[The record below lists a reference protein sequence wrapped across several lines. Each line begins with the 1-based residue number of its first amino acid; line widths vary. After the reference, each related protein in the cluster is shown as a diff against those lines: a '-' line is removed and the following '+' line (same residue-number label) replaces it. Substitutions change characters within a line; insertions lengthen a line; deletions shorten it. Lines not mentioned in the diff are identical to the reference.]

1 MSLEAQSAVRIAHE
15 VRAGAVSARE
25 VAAAAL
31 ARIAAANPL
40 INAFCEV
47 RASDALAR
55 ADEIDAQVARG
66 EHPGPLAGVPVA
78 IKDVVWEAGI
88 ETTNAS
94 RALLGFRPQR
104 SAVSVERLAAAGAVI
119 VGRTNQPEFC
129 YRGDCSNELY
139 GVTANPVDRTRTPGG
154 SSGGSAAAVAAGL
167 CPVAIGSDGGGSIRI
182 PSSFCG
188 IVGLK
193 QSFGL
198 VPREPGWP
206 GWYTLNHV
214 GAITRSVRDSALM
227 LQVLAGPDGRD
238 PTTLP
243 ALGRDYVAAAEPPA
257 DLRGLRVAASE
268 DLGFARVDDGVL
280 QLFRGAVERFR
291 ALGAEI
297 AWAHPPL
304 PNPIGIWNTL
314 AFSDNMAS
322 EGPLLAGG
330 RVGDDAAQ
338 LIRLGESI
346 SAAEYAGARNAQ
358 HALAADWHRFMQ
370 GYDLLLTPAMECTAF
385 ALGRTGPETTGGLPL
400 DGGDDDWCRFCYP
413 FNLTGQPAMSV
424 PMGLVDG
431 LPIGLQIVGGRWAD
445 DEVLRAAAA
454 WEQAYPW
461 TGAVTVAG
469 ATGIDPDVLEAVRAA
484 VLSGASRVEL
494 DARGGIAAGSI
505 VPTSAGEVRVRRV
518 FSPEAGR
525 FVAELDRSDPGA
537 A

>member
-1 MSLEAQSAVRIAHE
+1 MSFEAESAVRIAHE
-15 VRAGAVSARE
+15 VRAGALSARE

-31 ARIAAANPL
+31 ARIAAANPS

-47 RASDALAR
+47 RAADALAR

-66 EHPGPLAGVPVA
+66 EDPGLLAGVPVA

-88 ETTNAS
+88 EATNAS

-104 SAVSVERLAAAGAVI
+104 AAVSVERLAAAGAVLI
-119 VGRTNQPEFC
+119 GRTNQPEFC
-129 YRGDCSNELY
+129 YRGDCANELY
-139 GVTANPVDRTRTPGG
+139 GVTANPVDQTRTPGG

-188 IVGLK
+188 VVGLK

-214 GAITRSVRDSALM
+214 GAITRCVGDSALM

-238 PTTLP
+238 PMTLP
-243 ALGRDYVAAAEPPA
+243 SLGRDYVAAAEPPA

-268 DLGFARVDDGVL
+268 DLGYARVDEGIL
-280 QLFRGAVERFR
+280 RLFRDAVERFL
-291 ALGAEI
+291 ALGAEVT
-297 AWAHPPL
+297 WAHPAL
-304 PNPIGIWNTL
+304 PNPVDIWKTL

-358 HALAADWHRFMQ
+358 QALAAEWHRFMQ

-385 ALGRTGPETTGGLPL
+385 SLGRTGPETTGGVPL
-400 DGGDDDWCRFCYP
+400 DGGDEDWCHFCYP

-424 PMGLVDG
+424 PMGFVDG
-431 LPIGLQIVGGRWAD
+431 LPAGLQIVGGRWAD
-445 DEVLRAAAA
+445 DEVLHAAAA
-454 WEQAYPW
+454 WEQGCPW

-469 ATGIDPDVLEAVRAA
+469 GTGIDPSVLEAVRAA
-484 VLSGASRVEL
+484 VLSGASTVEL
-494 DARGGIAAGSI
+494 TVRGGIAAGSI
-505 VPTSAGEVRVRRV
+505 VPTSAGEVCVRRV

-525 FVAELDRSDPGA
+525 FVAELDRRDPGA
-537 A
+537 G